1 MVKKNKNNLRTWWNE
16 TQFPI
21 ATYDEVMPVSQW
33 TPRQEMI
40 ASLILMLAC
49 FVVLLPNLSYPLIDP
64 DETRYA
70 QIAFEMNASRDWVT
84 PTLNGQ
90 AYLDKPPLMYWV
102 TAASFQWLGNN
113 ETAARLPSV
122 LASFATVLAAFL
134 LGRRITGSR
143 AAWLGSIALLL
154 CGGFV
159 VAGRFLILDS
169 LLAFL
174 ITVCF
179 LTGYIAVRGSQH
191 RWVWWMISG
200 VACALGVLTKGPVA
214 FILCA
219 PPLITSGWL
228 RRDHTRTRLLHWSAF
243 VLPIIVVCV
252 PWYVAVWKFN
262 PEFGDYFFWEHN
274 FKRFTQG
281 SNHEQPFWFYLPVI
295 FVGMFPASLLL
306 PSLAVYLVS
315 RKESTRMLR
324 SKDLGF
330 LFCSTVWILLFFSIA
345 SCKLP
350 TYILPAI
357 PLMALMLGSMIDQT
371 VLQPERSSGI
381 TTYLK
386 PFPQRANLILL
397 ALGVLVVLA
406 DIKIGGHVDLTT
418 ILFASLCMKVF
429 VGTCVTWNRKIAFS
443 SGSWAGTAIVAML
456 LVGFTTSRFIPTAAT
471 QRSLYSKTASI
482 LEQHPDAVAVFYG
495 EHTHAASLQL
505 PIERVVYFPIEY
517 KNEFAAFVAKSRDV
531 VIITDQAHLEESR
544 DAVARTHKLV
554 ASGVHKRLYVGRK
567 IYAPVTTASRRE
579 AGALH

>member
-1 MVKKNKNNLRTWWNE
+1 MVKKIKNNLRKWWNE
-16 TQFPI
+16 TLFPI
-21 ATYDEVMPVSQW
+21 ATHDEATSESQW

-40 ASLILMLAC
+40 AALILTLAC
-49 FVVLLPNLSYPLIDP
+49 FVVLMPNLSYPLIDP

-70 QIAFEMNASRDWVT
+70 QIAIEMNDSRDWVT
-84 PTLNGQ
+84 PTLNGK
-90 AYLDKPPLMYWV
+90 AYLDKPPLMYWL

-122 LASFATVLAAFL
+122 LASIATVLAAFL
-134 LGRRITGSR
+134 LGRRIIGSR
-143 AAWLGSIALLL
+143 AAWLGSVALLL

-159 VAGRFLILDS
+159 IAGRFLILDS
-169 LLAFL
+169 LLAFFV
-174 ITVCF
+174 TVCF
-179 LTGYIAVRGSQH
+179 LTGHIAVRDTQH

-200 VACALGVLTKGPVA
+200 MACALGVLTKGPVA
-214 FILCA
+214 LILCA

-228 RRDHTRTRLLHWSAF
+228 RRDHTRTRLLHWTAF

-281 SNHEQPFWFYLPVI
+281 SNHEESFWFYLPVI

-315 RKESTRMLR
+315 RKESTRVLR

-330 LFCSTVWILLFFSIA
+330 LFCSAVWILLFFSIA

-357 PLMALMLGSMIDQT
+357 PLMALMLGRMIDQT
-371 VLQPERSSGI
+371 VLRPERSSGI

-386 PFPQRANLILL
+386 PFPQRANMILL
-397 ALGVLVVLA
+397 ATGLSVVIA
-406 DIKIGGHVDLTT
+406 DIKLGGHVDLTT
-418 ILFASLCMKVF
+418 ILFGSLCMIVF
-429 VGTCVTWNRKIAFS
+429 IGTCVVWNREFAFS
-443 SGSWAGTAIVAML
+443 SRSWAGTAIVAML
-456 LVGFTTSRFIPTAAT
+456 LLGYTTSRFIPAAAT

-495 EHTHAASLQL
+495 EHAHAASLQL
-505 PIERVVYFPIEY
+505 PVERVVYFPLEW
-517 KNEFAAFVAKSRDV
+517 KNEFAAFVAKSHEV
-531 VIITDQAHLEESR
+531 VVVTDKEHLEESR
-544 DAVARTHKLV
+544 DAVARTHELI
-554 ASGVHKRLYVGRK
+554 ASGVHKRVYMGRK
-567 IYAPVTTASRRE
+567 INVPVAKVGRR
-579 AGALH
+579 ADGVLH